1 MTAAVLEKPKTTLPR
16 EEIDRRVAIL
26 RRFRELLLAQRD
38 RFREY
43 LNVLDKQKDII
54 EQGSADDLITHVEM
68 EEQIVADIFAI
79 QKVINPLEDMYHS
92 LAGSDYI
99 GLPDTAAAEV
109 PSLKSALE
117 GLKKEAVVRSEQ
129 NKELLS
135 KRMEALRSELKT
147 LRSNP
152 YTPRRS
158 VYSDQASPALIDIQG

>member
-1 MTAAVLEKPKTTLPR
+1 MAAAVLERPSTTLPR

-26 RRFRELLLAQRD
+26 RRFRELLQAQRD

-92 LAGSDYI
+92 LVGRDYM
-99 GLPDTAAAEV
+99 GLPDTDAAEV

-117 GLKKEAVVRSEQ
+117 GLKKEAVVRSER
-129 NKELLS
+129 NKDLLS
-135 KRMEALRSELKT
+135 KRMEALRSELKD

-158 VYSDQASPALIDIQG
+158 VYADNASPSLIDIKG